1 MLANTV
7 RGFLERLTETPL
19 PGFQLSDIPN
29 FPFDEYNNNE
39 TRYNL
44 AEQWYSGEA
53 LDETAT
59 INGRDT
65 DLYPVKINPLKSA
78 VEKHTHFLFGEVAQ
92 DDRPLVGPRIIVP
105 SDDKRDVAQ
114 KAEDTI
120 VQLWYENNGRAIQWE
135 NGANSQV
142 YGGCVFQLVY
152 DPADAFRTI
161 PLRIERVHPKYF
173 VGIPYA
179 NDMWRLQEAW
189 VVKPITHTEA
199 LSMGVTIADSVDP
212 WLIEHYTERT
222 YEVWVNDQPARY
234 IKGEIDRPLSGINE
248 WGFIPIVYIP
258 HIRITGFYGDNL
270 IDAVTGL
277 VKEIN
282 LRVADFGDA
291 VSVDSHSY
299 LGMRNVNGAPKVDQ
313 LAPGLYVV
321 NVGSTPNITGQD
333 AQPDIFELRK
343 PSASAPMENLVTMLY
358 DFFRRLAFIPA
369 VVDGEDEGSQRSGL
383 TLAMRMISL
392 TAHTDTE
399 RIFWTSG
406 IILLNR
412 MALRMLAIKGENG
425 ITIEHATLR
434 QKLEWS
440 PVLPR
445 DRETIVSEAV
455 SLVGAKLGSPERL
468 LELLGVDDVD
478 AEKKLIQKFWEWVAE
493 TEAKFAPKPATATGK
508 PATKGIPGNSNSA
521 QQGTKA
527 KQENSDNA

>member
-1 MLANTV
+1 MLSNTV
-7 RGFLERLTETPL
+7 YGFLDRLTKTSL

-29 FPFDEYNNNE
+29 FPYDEYNRNE
-39 TRYNL
+39 TRYSQ
-44 AEQWYSGEA
+44 AEQWYSGKA

-59 INGRDT
+59 INGKAT

-78 VEKHTHFLFGEVAQ
+78 VEKHTHFLFGEVQQ
-92 DDRPLVGPRIIVP
+92 DDRPLVGPRVLSP
-105 SDDKRDVAQ
+105 SDDKREVAQ
-114 KAEDTI
+114 KAEDVL
-120 VQLWYENNGRAIQWE
+120 VQLWYENNGRSIQWE

-142 YGGCVFQLVY
+142 YGGCIFQLIY
-152 DPADAFRTI
+152 DPTDPFRTI
-161 PLRIERVHPKYF
+161 PLRIERIHPKYF

-179 NDMWRLQEAW
+179 TDMWRLREAW
-189 VVKPITHTEA
+189 IIKPITHAEA
-199 LSMGVTIADSVDP
+199 LSMGVEIADSVDP
-212 WLIEHYTERT
+212 WLIEHYTESV
-222 YEVWVNDQPARY
+222 YDVWVNSQPAYY
-234 IKGEIDRPLSGINE
+234 IKGDINRPLTGANE
-248 WGFIPIVYIP
+248 WGFVPIVYIP

-270 IDAVTGL
+270 IDVVTGL

-299 LGMRNVNGAPKVDQ
+299 LGMRNVNGAPVVQQ
-313 LAPGLYVV
+313 LAPGLYAV

-343 PSASAPMENLVTMLY
+343 PSASTPMEDLVLMLY
-358 DFFRRLAFIPA
+358 DMYRRLAYIPA

-412 MALRMLAIKGENG
+412 MALRMLAIKGEVE

-445 DRETIVSEAV
+445 DRETVVNEAV
-455 SLVGAKLGSPERL
+455 ALVGAKLGSPERL
-468 LELLGVDDVD
+468 LQQLGVDDVD
-478 AEKKLIQKFWEWVAE
+478 AEYKLIQEFWEWIAKV
-493 TEAKFAPKPATATGK
+493 EAAAAPKPAPAKGK
-508 PATKGIPGNSNSA
+508 PAKKGLPGNSSSA

-527 KQENSDNA
+527 KQENSSND